1 MENQCL
7 RECKF
12 RKNRQDIKVTKTPK
26 SKCVLEMGKVEFFK
40 KLTEMEERKINI

>member
-7 RECKF
+7 REYKF

-26 SKCVLEMGKVEFFK
+26 SKRILEMGKV
-40 KLTEMEERKINI
+40 KLKNIYINRDGRKEN